1 MKHVKR
7 RSLSYQYDFEFD
19 RNILKNMAKAGY
31 LTHVRQLDLCFND
44 TSAENG
50 FALEDLAKMFDFF
63 PSLTD
68 LSIEMGTLCPV
79 INAVM
84 MTRFEG
90 MASKLKKGFGRLERL
105 ELKNCLRRLFLNS
118 WSVYQEIL
126 T

>member
-1 MKHVKR
+1 M
-7 RSLSYQYDFEFD
+7 
-19 RNILKNMAKAGY
+19 KNMAKAGY
-31 LTHVRQLDLCFND
+31 LTHVRQLDLYFND
-44 TSAENG
+44 LSAGNG
-50 FALEDLAKMFDFF
+50 FTLEDLANTFDFF
-63 PSLTD
+63 HSLVD
-68 LSIEMGTLCPV
+68 LSIRMGFLCSV
-79 INAVM
+79 ISAVK

>member
-1 MKHVKR
+1 
-7 RSLSYQYDFEFD
+7 
-19 RNILKNMAKAGY
+19 MAKAGY
-31 LTHVRQLDLCFND
+31 LTHVRRLNLYFNE

-50 FALEDLAKMFDFF
+50 FTLEDMANMFDFF

-68 LSIEMGTLCPV
+68 LSIEMGTLCPL
-79 INAVM
+79 ISAVK